1 MWINLIKAILF
12 DFDGV
17 LTTDATG
24 SQSICNYICMKTGI
38 HLETFEKEYYKFNDD
53 LLYGKTNHESI
64 WEALCDELNNKI
76 DISILHESFINTPID
91 NQMLEIIDK
100 LKKQN
105 YKIGMITDNKKD
117 RINDI
122 VNYYEWNK
130 KFNAITISADVGSGK
145 DYNDIFYKNLEYL
158 EVTPNECVFIDN
170 QEKNLIAPKSIG
182 MNVIYFDHEK
192 RDYEKLIQEFK
203 SLSILL

>member
-38 HLETFEKEYYKFNDD
+38 HLEAFEKGYYKFNDA
-53 LLYGKTNHESI
+53 LLYGKINHESI
-64 WEALCDELNNKI
+64 WETLCNDLNSKI

-91 NQMLEIIDK
+91 NQMLEIVDK

-122 VNYYEWNK
+122 VNFYDWNK

-170 QEKNLIAPKSIG
+170 QQKNLIAPKSIG
-182 MNVIYFDHEK
+182 MNVIYFDHKK